1 LEATSGGEYL
11 PNSDGYRLSSL
22 ASEDSPMIP
31 CSHLPHLVALGS
43 LLAVASASFGA
54 DTPKPAAPVPAV
66 EAVDHLLL
74 GVPDL
79 EAGMKWFEEKTGIRP
94 AAGGSHPGRGTR
106 NALVSLGGRHYLEII
121 APDPAQAGV
130 DNEMVAGLKK
140 LTAPRLVTWAATSTD
155 LEATIARLDAERV
168 VHSPATPGS
177 RKRPDGRVLAWRV
190 VAVQSDLGETI
201 PFFIDWGTTVHPSA
215 EAPAGA
221 RLIALTFRH
230 PKPGA
235 LREELAR
242 LGIASEVKPSPEP
255 GLAVRLETPR
265 GLISLD

>member
-1 LEATSGGEYL
+1 
-11 PNSDGYRLSSL
+11 
-22 ASEDSPMIP
+22 MIP
-31 CSHLPHLVALGS
+31 CSHLPHLLALGS
-43 LLAVASASFGA
+43 LLAFATASFGA
-54 DTPKPAAPVPAV
+54 DSPKPPSPTPAV

-130 DNEMVAGLKK
+130 VNDLVSALKK
-140 LTAPRLVTWAATSTD
+140 LTAPRLVTWAAASRD
-155 LEATIARLDAERV
+155 LGATIAQLDAAKV

-177 RKRPDGRVLAWRV
+177 RKRPDGRELAWRT
-190 VAVQSDLGETI
+190 VAIQSELGEVI

-215 EAPAGA
+215 EAPGGA

-230 PKPGA
+230 PKPEA
-235 LREELAR
+235 LTTELAR
-242 LGIASEVKPSPEP
+242 LGITAVVRESSQT
-255 GLAVRLETPR
+255 GLTARLDTPR
-265 GLISLD
+265 GPVTLD